1 MTPKRFRTSKAFVAL
16 ALALSTSV
24 CAAYDANGVR
34 LGATEKTVLERFPA
48 AHCKPLQWASAA
60 ADRRCDDA
68 KALIGGVPSRIT
80 FYLKADRVQAF
91 DVRLESKDAERLA
104 AFLKQRYGAPAD
116 ERRAALEHRPGGGE
130 LYKVQWQKGEE
141 RAVLTS
147 QSAKR
152 RAFFTVSRG
161 DFEDEIYRV
170 R

>member
-1 MTPKRFRTSKAFVAL
+1 MKTVLALVL
-16 ALALSTSV
+16 ALASSV
-24 CAAYDANGVR
+24 CAAYDANGVA
-34 LGATEKTVLERFPA
+34 LGASENALLERFPA
-48 AHCKPLQWASAA
+48 ANCKPLQWASRA

-68 KALIGGVPSRIT
+68 KVLIGGVQSRIT

-104 AFLKQRYGAPAD
+104 AFLKQRYGAPAG
-116 ERRAALEHRPGGGE
+116 ETRSKLEHRPGGGE

-147 QSAKR
+147 LTEKR